1 MSVENAV
8 VTFNLPEKKERKK
21 VLTLFVQ
28 EFIFSLGKKN
38 KANKTKKNQ
47 NKSVWK
53 LQPCSIGDFF
63 ESIRWVVQ
71 HESYSPFVKTIN
83 QSEPWCPC

>member
-1 MSVENAV
+1 MSVKNAV

-38 KANKTKKNQ
+38 KANKTKKTKQ
-47 NKSVWK
+47 ISVETTALLYW
-53 LQPCSIGDFF
+53 
-63 ESIRWVVQ
+63 
-71 HESYSPFVKTIN
+71 
-83 QSEPWCPC
+83 